1 LGTLDTD
8 DDPGLAA
15 VVSRMKRAVRAEGSA
30 TEDGDAA
37 AVRELFPIDDESD
50 EGADGAGEAFSN
62 QTTSATSD
70 KPVTPPAAP
79 RPQEVVSGTADGSR
93 AAESLRG
100 RTAGDL
106 TARDSD
112 PLVAAL
118 SDADSDL
125 RYEAITALRDRL
137 SPKLRDA
144 FLKATGD
151 SDNYVRRVAID
162 AIGELDSHRGRG

>member
-112 PLVAAL
+112 P
-118 SDADSDL
+118 DSDL